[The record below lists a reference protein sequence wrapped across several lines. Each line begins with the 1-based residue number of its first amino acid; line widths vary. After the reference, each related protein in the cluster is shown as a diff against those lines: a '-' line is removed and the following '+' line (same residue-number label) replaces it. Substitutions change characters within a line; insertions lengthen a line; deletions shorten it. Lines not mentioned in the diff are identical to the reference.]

1 MRKTFKLEI
10 PEAALFS
17 FIVLAGLLVITW
29 LGYSIVK
36 EMGRKQQV
44 VQSLDS
50 FKAAIEEIEKENL
63 ELLQKKKYFESE
75 ENIEREARRR
85 LNLKR
90 PDEHVAI
97 IVTEENKDTQEADAS
112 QGEETEESNFFIRL
126 WNFLF

>member
-1 MRKTFKLEI
+1 MKEKFKLKI
-10 PEAALFS
+10 PEATRFTLF
-17 FIVLAGLLVITW
+17 VLASLLVITW

-36 EMGRKQQV
+36 EMGRKQQA
-44 VQSLDS
+44 VQGLDS

-97 IVTEENKDTQEADAS
+97 IITEENKETQEESAS
-112 QGEETEESNFFIRL
+112 RVEETEESNLFSRL
-126 WNFLF
+126 WDLLF